1 MEYQTICQDLIAAQ
15 KDGHIRRHRQ
25 LSTYREITHTIDE
38 FLKRV
43 TNQSNHLISTDYKS
57 IKTETDE
64 ISPGFLLKTIK
75 IVVGINDT
83 VIEFDA
89 LITIPADEID
99 TPYLTF
105 ENEDVIHYT
114 KNDANEQLF
123 NMIINKMKL
132 GLKFA

>member
-1 MEYQTICQDLIAAQ
+1 MEYQKICQDLIAAQ
-15 KDGHIRRHRQ
+15 NDGHTRRHRQ

-43 TNQSNHLISTDYKS
+43 TNHNHFISAECKS

-64 ISPGFLLKTIK
+64 ISPGFLLNTIK
-75 IVVGINDT
+75 IVVRINDT
-83 VIEFDA
+83 VIGFNV
-89 LITIPADEID
+89 LITIPADKID

-105 ENEDVIHYT
+105 ENEERIHYT

-123 NMIINKMKL
+123 DMIINKIKL